1 MRFIDSGTSRSN
13 AKLKPLHGAIAQDLS
28 VRLGAAYSIQSLGYG
43 DEREATI
50 SGRYMDK
57 KTDITIFQEGR
68 PLCGI
73 AVKFVMQNYAQNSN
87 NYFENM
93 LGETANLR
101 AGSIPYFQVF
111 VILDKMPYY
120 RKDNTISDWE
130 EPTAHNIEKYILLDE
145 DNPDIYLHTPDKLLF
160 YPVHLPDPFE
170 PIMDKTAYLEFYRTW
185 LPMLGMQKSVKF
197 PKSTSRVVLRD
208 WETFAEKVYHT
219 ILAQ

>member
-87 NYFENM
+87 N
-93 LGETANLR
+93 
-101 AGSIPYFQVF
+101 
-111 VILDKMPYY
+111 
-120 RKDNTISDWE
+120 
-130 EPTAHNIEKYILLDE
+130 
-145 DNPDIYLHTPDKLLF
+145 
-160 YPVHLPDPFE
+160 
-170 PIMDKTAYLEFYRTW
+170 
-185 LPMLGMQKSVKF
+185 
-197 PKSTSRVVLRD
+197 
-208 WETFAEKVYHT
+208 
-219 ILAQ
+219 